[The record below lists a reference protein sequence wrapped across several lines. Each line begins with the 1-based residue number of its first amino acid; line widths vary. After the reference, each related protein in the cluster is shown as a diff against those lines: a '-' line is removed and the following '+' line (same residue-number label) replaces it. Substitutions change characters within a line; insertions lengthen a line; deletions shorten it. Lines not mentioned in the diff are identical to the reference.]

1 MDNTGNQQSYLIA
14 ANSKRAQ
21 LIFNIFRPVDLVI
34 AIIGAALTIILFI
47 ILQPETLWVAIVTLA
62 PLLICSFLVLPI
74 PNYHNVLCVI
84 QNVYIFYFVERQ
96 QFKWKGWCA
105 KYEFK
110 D

>member
-1 MDNTGNQQSYLIA
+1 MENNQYLIA